1 VCDLGS
7 DKVYVVTYSE
17 GDGWNIVSTYE
28 TSPRYGPRHAAIRP
42 SHDGTPALVY
52 IVNELASVVTT
63 HHILSN
69 PTRVSEPVFS
79 PVSTLPE
86 SMTAGYVPEGPMETI
101 ACAILLL
108 HHPGGQDELI
118 VTNRNLPASI
128 SSQLDPWTSFPV
140 SSSGDLGNPEFHFGA
155 GRHLRG
161 IGYDTRDQRL
171 LVASR
176 EGDGFALYKKDGEEW
191 IELGTGLLA
200 SEGKIEFP
208 LAIDWL

>member
-1 VCDLGS
+1 M
-7 DKVYVVTYSE
+7 TYSE
-17 GDGWNIVSTYE
+17 TDGWKIVSTYE
-28 TSPRYGPRHAAIRP
+28 TTPRYGPRHAVIRP
-42 SHDGTPALVY
+42 SYEETPGVVY

-69 PTRVSEPVFS
+69 PTRISGPVFS
-79 PVSTLPE
+79 PISTLPDT
-86 SMTAGYVPEGPMETI
+86 MTQGYAPEGPMETI

-128 SSQLDPWTSFPV
+128 SAEHDPWSSFPL
-140 SSSGDLGNPEFHFGA
+140 SPTGQLGKPAFHFGA

-176 EGDGFALYKKDGEEW
+176 EGDGFALYKKNGSQW
-191 IELGTGLLA
+191 TELGTRLLA
-200 SEGKIEFP
+200 GEGKIEFP